1 MAVRQILVHLLD
13 TLRGNVDGVIEDLDP
28 EPLHDLRVATR
39 RTRSALST
47 IKSVLPDSFDA
58 DFAPGFKWLG
68 NVTGPCRDLDVHLIE
83 MEGFQRQLE
92 LSDGSLDPLRQLLEE
107 LRRDEHLRV
116 CESLDSERF
125 RNLIEE
131 WDEALHSET
140 ETEPEP
146 SHARRPVIDLA
157 GRKIHKAYRR
167 FVRRGAK
174 LADDAP
180 EKAFHRLRIDAK
192 KLRYLLEFFSDLYPE
207 IWSEAARAHL
217 ISQTY
222 MAEDGSIRWH
232 FPVEGPHWARFLEVD
247 REWTPAEFEG
257 LDLSVLSIQAEQ
269 GGFMTNNL
277 LRAGAPSE
285 VADTAQTWADDLDNV
300 LKRLGREALAE
311 AVPRAVMVEYSDTH
325 HWLHLQSPDRVIL
338 TILEFLETQGGAGP

>member
-1 MAVRQILVHLLD
+1 MCGSHLPRVAQFSAALLACVVLQACSPTTDATRGEATFGLEVPQDRYADANGIRLHYLDWGGEGTLLLLVPGLSHTAHTYDAIAPSLADRFHVVSVTRREHGASEKPGGPIDLE
-13 TLRGNVDGVIEDLDP
+13 TLVDDLD
-28 EPLHDLRVATR
+28 A
-39 RTRSALST
+39 
-47 IKSVLPDSFDA
+47 F
-58 DFAPGFKWLG
+58 LG
-68 NVTGPCRDLDVHLIE
+68 LFSEDDVILA
-83 MEGFQRQLE
+83 GQSYAGLE
-92 LSDGSLDPLRQLLEE
+92 LPRLAKRHPDRVTAVIFLDAVYDWPGWLEPGPPFPGYFNPPASFESYSE
-107 LRRDEHLRV
+107 L
-116 CESLDSERF
+116 ES
-125 RNLIEE
+125 
-131 WDEALHSET
+131 W
-140 ETEPEP
+140 
-146 SHARRPVIDLA
+146 
-157 GRKIHKAYRR
+157 
-167 FVRRGAK
+167 
-174 LADDAP
+174 
-180 EKAFHRLRIDAK
+180 
-192 KLRYLLEFFSDLYPE
+192 FSDLYPE

>member
-1 MAVRQILVHLLD
+1 MNRPKKQIRLKPSLEPDQRSDMAVRQILVHLLD
-13 TLRGNVDGVIEDLDP
+13 TLRGNVDGVIEVVDP

-140 ETEPEP
+140 GTEPEP

-207 IWSEAARAHL
+207 EIVR
-217 ISQTY
+217 
-222 MAEDGSIRWH
+222 
-232 FPVEGPHWARFLEVD
+232 
-247 REWTPAEFEG
+247 
-257 LDLSVLSIQAEQ
+257 
-269 GGFMTNNL
+269 L
-277 LRAGAPSE
+277 L
-285 VADTAQTWADDLDNV
+285 VKN
-300 LKRLGREALAE
+300 LKRLQDTLGGFNDMAVQQARLAALADQLN
-311 AVPRAVMVEYSDTH
+311 ASGSA
-325 HWLHLQSPDRVIL
+325 SPDTLISTERL
-338 TILEFLETQGGAGP
+338 AQAMAERQDEHRRAFANRFASFASADNRQLYRETFLGDAGSDAMF